1 MRSGGILAGGKINDK
16 TSYANSKTIDYYIIG
31 NTIQITSNLTK
42 DKNNAPEPIPPD
54 PQKPQKPE
62 DKNRDSG
69 NREKYT
75 TYYSIKQN

>member
-54 PQKPQKPE
+54 P
-62 DKNRDSG
+62 
-69 NREKYT
+69 
-75 TYYSIKQN
+75 